1 GEMLSQQVIANRQ
14 PMNVYREAAAC
25 FHRAL
30 EIARRQHAMMLE
42 LRAAMSLGRLW
53 LRQGEYAEAH
63 SLLKETYSW
72 FTEGFTTGDLQ
83 HAKALLAE
91 LSINMGMEKSPP
103 RVGNTTNRQT
113 TSIKQFAER
122 H

>member
-1 GEMLSQQVIANRQ
+1 
-14 PMNVYREAAAC
+14 
-25 FHRAL
+25 
-30 EIARRQHAMMLE
+30 
-42 LRAAMSLGRLW
+42 MSLGRLW
-53 LRQGEYAEAH
+53 LRQGEYAEAR

-91 LSINMGMEKSPP
+91 LNINTGMEESSP
-103 RVGNTTNRQT
+103 RTGNTTKRPPA
-113 TSIKQFAER
+113 SVKQFAER